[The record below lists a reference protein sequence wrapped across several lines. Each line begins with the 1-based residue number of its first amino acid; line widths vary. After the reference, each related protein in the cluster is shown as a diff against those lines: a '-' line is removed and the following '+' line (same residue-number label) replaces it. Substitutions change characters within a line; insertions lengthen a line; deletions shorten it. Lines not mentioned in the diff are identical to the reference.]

1 MAPGVLDMNSWFL
14 KRRGVASVLTLR
26 RPPINALDRQALNE
40 LSEAVETVEADEE
53 TRVLIIASGIERV
66 FCTGGD
72 LKYWRHIRD
81 GKEVSRIG
89 CEVFARL
96 ESLPKPTLAAI
107 NGHVVGDGLALALA
121 CDLRMASETATFRL
135 PELAYGFIP
144 GWGLIHRLIALMGR
158 AKASNLL
165 LTGRSFQ
172 AAEVLSMGLVHEVAP
187 PDQLLNKALERTRE
201 MEALSPAA
209 LRAAKCALLGGDEA
223 ACFRSVWGGRDWQEG
238 IDAWLDK
245 RNRRIW
251 TY

>member
-1 MAPGVLDMNSWFL
+1 MSSWIL
-14 KRRGVASVLTLR
+14 QRKGAASVLMLR
-26 RPPINALDRQALNE
+26 RPPINALDRKALNE
-40 LSEAVETVEADEE
+40 LSEAVEEAEADKK
-53 TRVLIIASGIERV
+53 TRVLIIASGIEKV

-89 CEVFARL
+89 CEAFARL

-144 GWGLIHRLIALMGR
+144 GWGLIHRLIGLLGR

-165 LTGRSFQ
+165 LTGRAFQ
-172 AAEVLSMGLVHEVAP
+172 AAEAFNMGLVHEVAP
-187 PDQLLNKALERTRE
+187 PDRLLDKALERMRA

-238 IDAWLDK
+238 IDALLGK
-245 RNRRIW
+245 R
-251 TY
+251 TPVFESD

>member
-1 MAPGVLDMNSWFL
+1 M
-14 KRRGVASVLTLR
+14 LR
-26 RPPINALDRQALNE
+26 RPPINALDRKALKE
-40 LSEAVETVEADEE
+40 LSEAVEEAEADKK
-53 TRVLIIASGIERV
+53 TRVLIIASGIEKV

-89 CEVFARL
+89 CEAFARL

-144 GWGLIHRLIALMGR
+144 GWGLIHRLIGLLGR

-165 LTGRSFQ
+165 LTGRAFQ
-172 AAEVLSMGLVHEVAP
+172 AAEAFNMGLVHEMAP
-187 PDQLLNKALERTRE
+187 PDRLLDKALERMRA
-201 MEALSPAA
+201 METLSPAA

-223 ACFRSVWGGRDWQEG
+223 ACFRSVWGRRDWQEG
-238 IDAWLDK
+238 IDALLGK
-245 RNRRIW
+245 RTPVFESN
-251 TY
+251 